1 MCFKAFPTNQLDEIG
16 SVLYKLAKK
25 VGYVDQVDQFDQ
37 VGQFDQVS

>member
-1 MCFKAFPTNQLDEIG
+1 MCFKAFLTNQLDETW